1 MSADGHTALRLD
13 APRTRCGRASWPKHN
28 KASISVLF
36 LLRRACHEG
45 RAVGRTLG
53 RVRAPRR
60 YRYAA
65 GRSHDAT
72 PTERRRPDA
81 TGRRGRAC
89 ISSFPFRRAPA
100 ADSGETTHPHTPP
113 LHRRERL
120 KTAHTRQLTPAHPLG
135 ESRPRT
141 RAAGRASQASP
152 RRSYI
157 IRHSSTQRIS
167 TVCAGPHPTFYDVGH
182 ITRPPLS
189 CLSDSLSASACSRPP
204 ACHKPLSHS
213 ATNLYRHW
221 RRRHSSLGR
230 LLLLL
235 VGHPKEVV
243 GKQDPQLVGR

>member
-45 RAVGRTLG
+45 RAVGRTL
-53 RVRAPRR
+53 RSRPRT
-60 YRYAA
+60 AA
-65 GRSHDAT
+65 V
-72 PTERRRPDA
+72 PLRRGAVHETRRDGETRPDA
-81 TGRRGRAC
+81 TGRRWRAC

-213 ATNLYRHW
+213 ATNL
-221 RRRHSSLGR
+221 
-230 LLLLL
+230 
-235 VGHPKEVV
+235 
-243 GKQDPQLVGR
+243 